1 MKKTLNTFVSSIL
14 AGLCISLGGSIFLS
28 LKDAF
33 SGGNVV
39 GALLF
44 TIGLFV
50 ICTRGYHLFTGKVCY
65 LFDNKPSYIL
75 ELAVIW
81 LGNLIGCCVSSALI
95 NITRIGSMSDTARVL
110 VEIKMNDNPLSL
122 FILGFFCN
130 IFIFIAVN
138 GYANNPHQLG
148 KYLSLFLGVSIF
160 ILCGTEHSVA
170 DMFYWSVSGVLYSSP
185 LKSIGCILIITLGNA
200 VGGVIIPLL
209 EKLKDRLSK

>member
-1 MKKTLNTFVSSIL
+1 MKKMLSTFVSSIL

-28 LKDAF
+28 LKNAF
-33 SGGNVV
+33 AGGNVV

-65 LFDNKPSYIL
+65 IFDNKPSYIF
-75 ELAVIW
+75 ELAFIW

-95 NITRIGSMSDTARVL
+95 NISRIGSMSETAKDL
-110 VEIKMNDNPLSL
+110 VAVKMNDNPLSL

-130 IFIFIAVN
+130 LFIFIAVN
-138 GYANNPHQLG
+138 GYANNPHELG

-170 DMFYWSVSGVLYSSP
+170 DMFYWSVSGTLYASP
-185 LKSIGCILIITLGNA
+185 LKSIGYIIIITLGNA
-200 VGGVIIPLL
+200 VGGVTIPLL
-209 EKLKDRLSK
+209 EKLKGSLSK